1 MREPKPI
8 YCANDNRP
16 LRGSLQRRSLKLV
29 ATEPER
35 EAPSPIIVHKRRIA
49 ALWLVPVLSIL
60 AGIYA
65 IWQSTPLNILFWPSL
80 GFGAVLFSITIWAE
94 QNSALKNVSGLAM
107 IAAFAVSINSWLAQA
122 GFSLVNMELA
132 LLIAGLALVTGWMFK
147 SIPAVL
153 LSSFSTLVYLASL
166 YPELGLMTGIS
177 DQISQ
182 LGSGIL
188 PIVILAQII
197 LSERLRSSFVLFFG
211 IISAYI
217 WIGTLTTDMPLK
229 ILAGLG
235 FAIAAAHYWLGKAR
249 LEADKFGGRIHQI
262 CGWLIAFVAVIYVQ
276 IAWLSMDPGQAK
288 PVWTPNTF
296 WWAAFTTAAATLFIT
311 SLMRYKSSHISLV
324 GIFII
329 SFAVVAIPLA
339 TAKPELTFLVFD
351 KIPGLDARPG
361 LGLMMG
367 AVILASGLIWLVSG
381 LMNGRKIDASMGT
394 IVIGTEAFILFQPEN
409 YNTDL
414 GVIFVLSLIC
424 ALCFGGLI
432 AGASSDLTQPRE
444 HSA

>member
-16 LRGSLQRRSLKLV
+16 LRTPLRHSGLKLV
-29 ATEPER
+29 ETAQER
-35 EAPSPIIVHKRRIA
+35 RSPSPIVVHKRKIA

-65 IWQSTPLNILFWPSL
+65 IWQSIPLNLLFWPSL

-94 QNSALKNVSGLAM
+94 QDSPLKNISGLGM
-107 IAAFAVSINSWLAQA
+107 IAAFAVSINSWLAQV

-132 LLIAGLALVTGWMFK
+132 LLISGLSLVTGWLFK
-147 SIPAVL
+147 SIPATL
-153 LSSFSTLVYLASL
+153 LSTFSTLLYLASL
-166 YPELGLMTGIS
+166 YPELGIMTGIS
-177 DQISQ
+177 DRISQ

-197 LSERLRSSFVLFFG
+197 LSERLRSYLALFLGVL
-211 IISAYI
+211 SAYI
-217 WIGTLTTDMPLK
+217 WIGTLTTDMPIK

-235 FAIAAAHYWLGKAR
+235 FSIAAAHYWLGKAC
-249 LEADKFGGRIHQI
+249 LEADRFGGRIHQI
-262 CGWLIAFVAVIYVQ
+262 CGWLVAFVAVIYVQ
-276 IAWLSMDPGQAK
+276 MAWLSMNPGQAK

-296 WWAAFTTAAATLFIT
+296 WWIAFTAAAATLFIT

-339 TAKPELTFLVFD
+339 TAKPELAFLVFD

-381 LMNGRKIDASMGT
+381 LMNGRKLDMGMGAV
-394 IVIGTEAFILFQPEN
+394 VIGTEAVILFQPEN

-414 GVIFVLSLIC
+414 GVIFTVSLIC
-424 ALCFGGLI
+424 ALCFGGLL
-432 AGASSDLTQPRE
+432 AGSSSDLIQPKE